1 MAKNDYKGPGSKYQ
15 EYRRLAE
22 LFREVTED
30 QGYYYGIAL
39 LYDMQYDNNDLKKM
53 LEHLKGY

>member
-15 EYRRLAE
+15 EYRRSAE

-30 QGYYYGIAL
+30 HGYYYGVSL
-39 LYDMQYDNNDLKKM
+39 LYDMQYDNNDLKQM